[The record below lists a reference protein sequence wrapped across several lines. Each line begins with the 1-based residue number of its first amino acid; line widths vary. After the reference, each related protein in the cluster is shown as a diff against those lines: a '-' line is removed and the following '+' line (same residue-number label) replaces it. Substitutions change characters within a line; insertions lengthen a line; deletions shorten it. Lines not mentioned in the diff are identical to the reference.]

1 MTMCTWNDTAL
12 GCGVLVKPENDEVIT
27 AGGWLVQM
35 LPGAT
40 EETISQIEKNIMN
53 LAKSPTTLI
62 REGKTA
68 RDICEALSEGLR
80 PENKVPEYCIKPR
93 FTCTCSMDKV
103 WHAPKR
109 CLSLSLARSLSLPLC
124 MCVYSLAWER
134 ACEE

>member
-1 MTMCTWNDTAL
+1 MASGRPSLSNDVYVVLNTASVIDMTMCTWNDTAL
-12 GCGVLVKPENDEVIT
+12 GCGVLVKPENDEVIA

-93 FTCTCSMDKV
+93 FTCKCSMDKV
-103 WHAPKR
+103 
-109 CLSLSLARSLSLPLC
+109 
-124 MCVYSLAWER
+124 
-134 ACEE
+134 